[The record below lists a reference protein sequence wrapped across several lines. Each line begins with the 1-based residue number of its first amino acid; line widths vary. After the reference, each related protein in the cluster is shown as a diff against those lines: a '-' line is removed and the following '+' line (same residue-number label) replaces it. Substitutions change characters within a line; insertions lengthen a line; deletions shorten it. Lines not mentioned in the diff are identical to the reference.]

1 MICEYCGYKKDFDW
15 YIDEINT
22 ITVKPKSYHYIWYCP
37 KCGFLNKEVHNDCY
51 CANGTGD

>member
-1 MICEYCGYKKDFDW
+1 MICEYCGYEKVFDW

-37 KCGFLNKEVHNDCY
+37 ECGFLNKEVHNDC
-51 CANGTGD
+51 ANGTGD